1 MGKRLLTMISGTA
14 TVVVIATIL
23 IFNMTATDLSGRV
36 SGAEDGA
43 TPKPAAGQAVSVE
56 VAAPQRRAVTRNLRM
71 PATLL
76 AGEQADLYAKTSGYI
91 SEVKVDIGD
100 AVRKDDPLVSLDVPE
115 MADELRR
122 AEAVRDAER
131 ARAIQSKT
139 LLDIARAEVQRAD
152 AAHELSHVSF
162 GRTEELRRANA
173 IPEQDLDEARSKLAI
188 ADAGRKI
195 ARARVIRGE
204 ADVKVAES
212 QVATAD
218 ATVARLKTLM
228 RYATIRAPFDGVIT
242 ERMVDPGAFV
252 RSAAEGAATALLS
265 VSRIDFIRLALEIPE
280 PDAPYVHPGTEVDI
294 EIKALG
300 GPPIHAAVTRTAR
313 ALKPRTRTMRAEV
326 HLENDDG
333 RLSPGMY
340 AQVVVKLK
348 TTAEAL
354 VVPSRA
360 IRVRGRATSVLVA
373 AGDVAKSI
381 PVSLGYDDGIW
392 AEVTDGLS
400 GGEQVIVS
408 SNSVVAPGAAIKATL
423 FRESK
428 PS

>member
-1 MGKRLLTMISGTA
+1 MGKRLVTAISGTA
-14 TVVVIATIL
+14 TVVVVATIVIL
-23 IFNMTATDLSGRV
+23 NMMASDPGGRATA
-36 SGAEDGA
+36 AEDGK
-43 TPKPAAGQAVSVE
+43 TPTAAESRPVSVE
-56 VAAPQRRAVTRNLRM
+56 VTAPQRRAVTRNLRM

-115 MADELRR
+115 MADGLRR
-122 AEAVRDAER
+122 AEAVREAER

-195 ARARVIRGE
+195 ARAKVIRGE

-252 RSAAEGAATALLS
+252 RSATEGAATALLS

-280 PDAPYVHPGTEVDI
+280 SDAPYVHPDTEVDI

-300 GPPIHAAVTRTAR
+300 GPPMHATVTRTAR

-326 HLENDDG
+326 HLDNDDG
-333 RLSPGMY
+333 RLVPGMY
-340 AQVVVKLK
+340 AQVVVKLQ

-360 IRVRGRATSVLVA
+360 IHVRGRATSVLVA
-373 AGDVAKSI
+373 VGDVAQSI
-381 PVSLGYDDGIW
+381 PIKLGYDDGIW
-392 AEVTDGLS
+392 AEVTEGLN

-408 SNSVVAPGAAIKATL
+408 SNSVVAPGAVVKSTP
-423 FRESK
+423 FREIK